1 MFLLYRLLHGIDS
14 HKHLLHGIVV
24 STNILHSALFDQS
37 PLDNDKAKNTD
48 QHPHC
53 IVQDVGGEIPQALIG
68 RGVLVCERDGD
79 GQVDEMGQHL
89 RDALL

>member
-1 MFLLYRLLHGIDS
+1 MFLLYRFLHDIDS
-14 HKHLLHGIVV
+14 HKHLLDGIVV

-37 PLDNDKAKNTD
+37 PLDNDKAKNTN
-48 QHPHC
+48 QHSYG
-53 IVQDVGGEIPQALIG
+53 IVEDVGGEIPEALIG

-89 RDALL
+89 